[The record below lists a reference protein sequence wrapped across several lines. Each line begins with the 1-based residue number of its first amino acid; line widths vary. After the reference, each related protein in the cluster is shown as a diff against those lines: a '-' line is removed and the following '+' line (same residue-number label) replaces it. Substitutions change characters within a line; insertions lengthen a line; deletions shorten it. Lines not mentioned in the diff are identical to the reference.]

1 MNEIVWGGMTRA
13 QLDAAYNNSAAV
25 KNSDEKIAE
34 YTERS
39 NRFRAQRKELLDL
52 RYGSKP
58 RNAID
63 IYRSG
68 ESKAPF
74 FVFIHGGYWLR
85 NSKETFACVAEG
97 PLARGIDVAM
107 IGYTLAPE
115 ANLTEIVNEI
125 RAALRFLRTENS
137 KLGVGQNGVVL
148 SGWSAGGHLTAM
160 ALSEVDAGLPI
171 SGVYDVEPC
180 RLNYVNDTLR
190 MTTDEARAMSPLLH
204 LETQQKPMVIA
215 YGLAERPEFQRQSRD
230 YHTARKN
237 TGLPSEILPLE
248 GHDHYSILEEL
259 ADPKGAITQAL
270 IRVSDTI
277 RKNTVR

>member
-25 KNSDEKIAE
+25 KNSDQKITE

-39 NRFRAQRKELLDL
+39 TRLRAQRNDLLDL
-52 RYGSKP
+52 RYGPRP
-58 RNAID
+58 RNTID

-68 ESKAPF
+68 ALNAPF

-85 NSKETFACVAEG
+85 NSKETFACTAEG
-97 PLARGIDVAM
+97 PLAHGIDVAM
-107 IGYTLAPE
+107 IGYTLAPD
-115 ANLTEIVNEI
+115 AKLAEIVSET
-125 RAALRFLRTENS
+125 RAALRFLRAEGS
-137 KLGVGQNGVVL
+137 RLGVGQNGIIL

-160 ALSEVDAGLPI
+160 ALSDVDAGLPI

-180 RLNYVNDTLR
+180 RLNYVNDTLH
-190 MTTDEARAMSPLLH
+190 MTAEEAQAMSPILH
-204 LETQQKPMVIA
+204 LETQQKPMVIT

-230 YHTARKN
+230 YHAARISA
-237 TGLPSEILPLE
+237 GLPSELLPLE

-259 ADPKGAITQAL
+259 ADPNGRLTKTVITLA
-270 IRVSDTI
+270 SDT
-277 RKNTVR
+277 RKRTKR

>member
-1 MNEIVWGGMTRA
+1 MNEIVWGGMTRP
-13 QLDAAYNNSAAV
+13 QLDAAYNNGAAV
-25 KNSDEKIAE
+25 KNSDAKIAE

-39 NRFRAQRKELLDL
+39 TRLRAQRNELLDL
-52 RYGSKP
+52 RYGPKP

-68 ESKAPF
+68 VSNAPF

-85 NSKETFACVAEG
+85 NSKETFACAAEG
-97 PLARGIDVAM
+97 PLAHGIDVAM
-107 IGYTLAPE
+107 VGYTLAPE
-115 ANLTEIVNEI
+115 AKLPEIVNET
-125 RAALRFLRTENS
+125 RAALRFLRTEGA
-137 KLGVGQNGVVL
+137 KLGVGQNGVIL

-180 RLNYVNDTLR
+180 RLNYVNDTLH
-190 MTTDEARAMSPLLH
+190 MTADEARAMSPILH
-204 LETQQKPMVIA
+204 LDTQQKPMVIT

-230 YHTARKN
+230 YHAARKAA
-237 TGLPSEILPLE
+237 GLPSALLPLE

-259 ADPKGAITQAL
+259 AGPNGKLTKAVITLAGAAGKHAK
-270 IRVSDTI
+270 R
-277 RKNTVR
+277 